1 MVEISVDM
9 QRRES
14 LRRLHTATHIIN
26 FCAKKILGNHVWQNG
41 SNLKPDM
48 GSLDITHYQHISREE
63 IIEIEK
69 LANQTVFE
77 NKSVSIEEI
86 DRTEA
91 EKKYGFE
98 LYQGGAIP
106 MKTLRIINVLDS
118 DTEACGGIHMHET
131 GGIGLIKIVDSQKI
145 QDGVIRLSYVVHNY
159 ALEYLQ
165 KQETLLDST
174 SKVFSVQKEHV
185 EKTAQKFFDEWKEQK
200 KEIEKLKTS
209 LKDTFKDQVLNSN
222 QKEFYT
228 PLNEMPALIEVIT
241 QALAK
246 GKSSCKLQSDN
257 FIVAT
262 QDIEVPTYKKKLEKG
277 NFNVYIL

>member
-1 MVEISVDM
+1 MVEMQVDM

-26 FCAKKILGNHVWQNG
+26 FCAKKVLGNHVWQNG
-41 SNLKPDM
+41 SNLKPEI
-48 GSLDITHYQHISREE
+48 GSLDITHYQQLTRDE

-91 EKKYGFE
+91 EQTYGFE

-118 DTEACGGIHMHET
+118 DTEACGGIHMHST
-131 GGIGLIKIVDSQKI
+131 GGIGLIKIIDSQKI
-145 QDGVIRLSYVVHNY
+145 QDGVIRLSYVVRDF

-165 KQETLLDST
+165 KQESLLNST
-174 SKVFSVQKEHV
+174 AEVFSVQKEHI
-185 EKTAQKFFDEWKEQK
+185 EKTAQKFFNEWKEQK
-200 KEIEKLKTS
+200 KEIEKLKNS
-209 LKDTFKDQVLNSN
+209 LKDTFRDQVLSSQEN
-222 QKEFYT
+222 EFYT
-228 PLNEMPALIEVIT
+228 PLNEMSSLIEII
-241 QALAK
+241 
-246 GKSSCKLQSDN
+246 KSAISNNKKSCKLQSDN

-262 QDIEVPTYKKKLEKG
+262 PDVEVSTYKKKLEKG
-277 NFNVYIL
+277 TFNVFIL